1 MVWLNAI
8 ITLVVY
14 KNSLKMNELL
24 IISFELCML
33 IVWARLWLHQF
44 PRNWIGLHGWIKLN
58 SIECSTV
65 SVCIHFYH
73 FLPVFLLFWCYFCSF
88 FLKILFYPLFHF
100 YPFSY
105 CKHGLRIEETKLKPR
120 ITDTHALT
128 HKDERSKENNW
139 TLSSQHT
146 MQ

>member
-88 FLKILFYPLFHF
+88 FLKILWCLWSHRFWPIRINRYNDDDEFQWRGHF
-100 YPFSY
+100 FLSFFFW
-105 CKHGLRIEETKLKPR
+105 LS
-120 ITDTHALT
+120 ITIDNIY
-128 HKDERSKENNW
+128 SK
-139 TLSSQHT
+139 
-146 MQ
+146 